1 MSQSKTTQAHVDL
14 LGKTAKDRVTGFQ
27 GVVITVAFDL
37 FGCVQAVIRPPAD
50 KDGKLNDAHYF
61 DVNRLEI
68 VDQKRVMPV
77 PVFGATP
84 ATHSHGPSERPRGGV
99 K

>member
-1 MSQSKTTQAHVDL
+1 MSKNTDSHVAL

-37 FGCVQAVIRPPAD
+37 FGCVQAVLRPAAD

-68 VDQKRVMPV
+68 VDEKRVMPV
-77 PVFGATP
+77 PAFAAQP
-84 ATHSHGPSERPRGGV
+84 AEHKHGPAERPRGGV